1 MRFAV
6 ALLLLVSMAVFGF
19 DVDKSKPV
27 IYLVNQNPTAPYY
40 GNAAASYIAKRFPSY
55 SVYAYYLNM
64 DFKNSRGTTRFLVE
78 AVVSDIRRVKPAF
91 VILQANGTS
100 KELIEALPDQK
111 IVTFSFSPGPNT
123 IVIQNPVDKLLE
135 ALNAMDYEYDKFYI
149 LTDSS
154 TVSRQ
159 YAVAYETLL
168 GKKNVPKAKIETTH
182 IADTRMLEKKLRE
195 LNKMPRGVILN
206 LMTEIQNDESS
217 ANKYAI
223 DIKRILVRLNK
234 KHIDVGG
241 YLIHEGNESILL
253 RMDYDKIGPFIENI
267 GKDTSKIPQVP
278 IRLYFNTQRL
288 SALGLS
294 KNYVQGIS
302 YIDEIIK

>member
-1 MRFAV
+1 MRFAL
-6 ALLLLVSMAVFGF
+6 ALLLLVSMAAFGF

-40 GNAAASYIAKRFPSY
+40 GNAAASYIAKKFPSY

-64 DFKNSRGTTRFLVE
+64 DFNSNRGTTRFLVE
-78 AVVSDIRRVKPAF
+78 AVVGDIRRVKPAF
-91 VILQANGTS
+91 VILQANGIIP
-100 KELIEALPDQK
+100 ELKQALPDQK
-111 IVTFSFSPGPNT
+111 IITFGFNPGDNT
-123 IVIQNPVDKLLE
+123 IVIQNPVERLLQALE
-135 ALNAMDYEYDKFYI
+135 AMEYESDKFYI

-159 YAVAYETLL
+159 YAAAYEILL
-168 GKKNVPKAKIETTH
+168 AKKNVPKARIETTH
-182 IADTRMLEKKLRE
+182 ISDTRMLEKKLRE
-195 LNKMPRGVILN
+195 LNKFPPGVILN
-206 LMTEIQNDESS
+206 LMTEIQDDESS

-223 DIKRILVRLNK
+223 DIKRILIRLNK
-234 KHIDVGG
+234 RHIDVGG
-241 YLIHEGNESILL
+241 YLVHEGNESILL

-267 GKDTSKIPQVP
+267 GKDTSKLPPVP

-288 SALGLS
+288 SALGYS

>member
-1 MRFAV
+1 MRIAL

-40 GNAAASYIAKRFPSY
+40 GNAAASYIAKKFPSY

-64 DFKNSRGTTRFLVE
+64 DFQNNRGTTRFLVE

-91 VILQANGTS
+91 VILQANGIIA
-100 KELIEALPDQK
+100 ELKEALPDQK
-111 IVTFSFSPGPNT
+111 IVVFGFNSGANT
-123 IVIQNPVDKLLE
+123 IVIQNPVDRLIQ
-135 ALNAMDYEYDKFYI
+135 ALDAMEYEYDKFYI

-159 YAVAYETLL
+159 YAAAYEILL
-168 GKKNVPKAKIETTH
+168 GKKNIAKSKIETTH
-182 IADTRMLEKKLRE
+182 ISDTRSLEKKLRE
-195 LNKMPRGVILN
+195 INKSPPGVILN
-206 LMTEIQNDESS
+206 LMTEIQDDESTS
-217 ANKYAI
+217 NKYAI

-234 KHIDVGG
+234 RHIDVGG

-267 GKDTSKIPQVP
+267 GKDSTKIQPVP
-278 IRLYFNTQRL
+278 IRLYFNIQRL
-288 SALGLS
+288 NALGYS
-294 KNYVQGIS
+294 KNYVKGIA